1 MASLNVLSPFIAL
14 TVDGIALWPGA
25 LAAGCSA
32 TQLLKAILA
41 QARVMKETPS
51 SMTKIND
58 ECSLTRSNFIRYRII
73 TES

>member
-41 QARVMKETPS
+41 RVMKETPS